1 MSFNRLCVPALRF
14 IEADKNKQADRQ
26 SDYSLTFP
34 VRIIRDCSDA
44 ETLRRK
50 DLKYSSY
57 DAWLAKNTLLIIRDS
72 LCSSS
77 HDIVGYFLPATR
89 R

>member
-50 DLKYSSY
+50 DLKYSTN
-57 DAWLAKNTLLIIRDS
+57 DAWLAKIP
-72 LCSSS
+72 C
-77 HDIVGYFLPATR
+77 DIMR
-89 R
+89 